1 MNKDKQLFKK
11 SDWFI
16 LGAILLLGFVLRLYN
31 FNTPLADYHSW
42 RQVDTAAVARNF
54 VNEEFNMLM
63 PRYDDLTSIQSG
75 KDNPT
80 GLRFVEFPIYNA
92 MMAGMYSIAPIF
104 PIEVWGRII
113 SAVMSLVVI
122 GSLYYLSLKESSR
135 YTAIGTALV
144 YAIFPYFVFFSRT
157 VLPENTA
164 LGFTFLSIFFLYI
177 SNRKEIDFK
186 SVLFFALSI
195 VFFAMAVLVKPTVIF
210 YGLALA
216 FIFLRKYGLG
226 IFKAAPV
233 YIYFALA
240 LAPLVAW
247 RLYIQQYPEGIP
259 SSAWLFTEVQTFEG
273 IRNIFFKPAFFRW
286 IFFERINNQ
295 ILGGYMT
302 FFLVLGAIAK
312 PKAWLLPVIGVS
324 ALLYVFTFQGGN
336 VQHEYYQIILFPAL
350 ALFIGLGFHY
360 IHKSHKTLLHPAFI
374 SVTLIAITALS
385 WFFSYYKVRDFYGYP
400 NDLVQIARIVKTIT
414 RPNDLIITDR
424 YGDTTLLYLME
435 RKGSPALHKPIA
447 DLRNEG
453 YRYLVVTVPE
463 TITKMKEE
471 EQLSTVFE
479 NDKFALFRL

>member
-1 MNKDKQLFKK
+1 MNKDKQVFKK
-11 SDWFI
+11 TDWFI
-16 LGAILLLGFVLRLYN
+16 LGAILLIALVLRLYN

-54 VNEEFNMLM
+54 VNQEFNLLM

-92 MMAGMYSIAPIF
+92 MMAGMYKIAPVF
-104 PIEVWGRII
+104 PIEAWGRII
-113 SAVMSLVVI
+113 SSIMSLAVI
-122 GSLYYLSLKESSR
+122 ASLYYLAFKESSR
-135 YTAIGTALV
+135 ITAIAAAGV

-164 LGFTFLSIFFLYI
+164 LGFAFLSILFLYL
-177 SNRKEIDFK
+177 SGRKEFDFK
-186 SVLFFALSI
+186 AFLYFALSI
-195 VFFAMAVLVKPTVIF
+195 VFFALSILIKPTVIF
-210 YGLALA
+210 YGLVLA
-216 FIFLRKYGLG
+216 FIFLRRYGLG
-226 IFKAAPV
+226 IFKALPV
-233 YIYFALA
+233 YIYFILA
-240 LAPLVAW
+240 LTPLVVW

-259 SSAWLFTEVQTFEG
+259 SSAWLFTDVQTFEG
-273 IRNIFFKPAFFRW
+273 VKNIFLKPAFFRW

-302 FFLVLGAIAK
+302 FFLVLGAIAR
-312 PKAWLLPVIGVS
+312 PKTWLLSIISISG
-324 ALLYVFTFQGGN
+324 LIYVFTFQGGN
-336 VQHEYYQIILFPAL
+336 VQHEYYQIVLFPAL
-350 ALFIGLGFHY
+350 TVLIGLGFHY
-360 IHKSHKTLLHPAFI
+360 ILKFHKTFIHPVLVVI
-374 SVTLIAITALS
+374 TLIAVIGLS

-400 NDLVQIARIVKTIT
+400 NDLVQIARIVNTLT
-414 RPNDLIITDR
+414 RPEDLIITDR

-435 RKGSPALHKPIA
+435 RKGSPALHKSIT
-447 DLRNEG
+447 DLRNDG

-463 TITKMKEE
+463 TIIKMKEE